1 MSAMLRNENTAQAT
15 KAPSIVVVS
24 ETKRRMT
31 SAEWFVVGIA
41 ALELGAAAMY
51 AWQRRFRR
59 HGDLVW
65 RLHVK
70 RRLGMQSG
78 NETMTD
84 ITCHPTLEE
93 QAAALVQKLVEP

>member
-51 AWQRRFRR
+51 AWQRRF
-59 HGDLVW
+59 
-65 RLHVK
+65 
-70 RRLGMQSG
+70 
-78 NETMTD
+78 TD
-84 ITCHPTLEE
+84 MVIWFGVCMSNVAWVCKVVTK
-93 QAAALVQKLVEP
+93 Q